1 MKIRFG
7 FAVLLVLMLAFFAAG
22 CLDEDEGAEVEGQ
35 AVEEEASLED
45 DLELVDLGED
55 VGAEDIYTRAMAA
68 LEEVNAYSYIMEIDS
83 DIDLPGVYAQAFN
96 VITEGKATFNPPADE
111 MVISFTSPEM
121 VMDLQMY
128 VVEQIMY
135 IDVPDLGWVWY
146 SEGDDDGLEM
156 DFLQEDVRDTFG
168 IAEQI
173 GLSRAEVEIEEGY
186 YLVFFDSDDEAFT
199 RVIKDLALEQA
210 LGDSDM
216 EDFFDSITFKNV
228 YFGFAIDRATF
239 LPSAL
244 ALDYLVEMEIEGEL
258 LTTKQLI
265 EIDFMEFGTFEQ
277 ISVPEDVVAE
287 AIAYQDLVQ

>member
-135 IDVPDLGWVWY
+135 IDVPDLGWIWY
-146 SEGDDDGLEM
+146 SEGDDGLEM

-216 EDFFDSITFKNV
+216 EDFFDSILFKNV

-239 LPSAL
+239 LPSSL
-244 ALDYLVEMEIEGEL
+244 TLDYLVEMEIEGET

>member
-68 LEEVNAYSYIMEIDS
+68 LKEVNAYSYIMEIDS

-168 IAEQI
+168 IAEQV
-173 GLSRAEVEIEEGY
+173 GLDRAGVEIEEGY

-216 EDFFDSITFKNV
+216 EDFFDSIRYKNV
-228 YFGFAIDRATF
+228 YFGFVIDRATF
-239 LPSAL
+239 LPSSL
-244 ALDYLVEMEIEGEL
+244 TLDYLVEMEIEGET

-265 EIDFMEFGTFEQ
+265 EIDFMEFGTFER

-287 AIAYQDLVQ
+287 AIAYQDLLQ

>member
-22 CLDEDEGAEVEGQ
+22 CLDEEEGAEVEGQ
-35 AVEEEASLED
+35 AMEEEASLED

-111 MVISFTSPEM
+111 MLISFTSPEM
-121 VMDLQMY
+121 AMDLQMY
-128 VVEQIMY
+128 IVEQIMY
-135 IDVPDLGWVWY
+135 IDVPDLGWIWY
-146 SEGDDDGLEM
+146 SEGDEGLDME
-156 DFLQEDVRDTFG
+156 FLQEDVRDTFE
-168 IAEQI
+168 IAEQV
-173 GLSRAEVEIEEGY
+173 GLDRAEVEISDSH
-186 YLVFFDSDDEAFT
+186 YLVFFDSDDETFT
-199 RVIKDLALEQA
+199 RVIKDLALENA
-210 LGDSDM
+210 LGDSDT

-228 YFGFAIDRATF
+228 YFGFEIDRATF
-239 LPSAL
+239 LPSSL
-244 ALDYLVEMEIEGEL
+244 TLDYLVDMEIEGEM

-265 EIDFMEFGTFEQ
+265 EIDFLEFGTFEQ

-287 AIAYQDLVQ
+287 AIAYQDLLQ